1 MASYQRRTPLGIISH
16 DAFARVTADARLSN
30 FSHYP
35 HVRVTG
41 HTAFKEMQDYLA
53 LKNANIDVI
62 HSFEDSAGQIFDCIP
77 IEQQPALRA
86 SPHTV
91 AKPPDLTTAGHGR
104 QPSLGAPAAPRSLA
118 SASRDRHGNPQQA
131 PAGTIPIRR
140 VTLEE
145 LIRFQDL
152 RTFFRKHP
160 NAVIATAPLAKVKPS
175 QPAVDS
181 SLNHR
186 YAVGYQQVDNLGG
199 HGYISVYA
207 PTVDAN
213 ETFSLAQHWY
223 SGGAGGNLQT
233 VEVGWQVYPQKYGH
247 AKPVLFIFWTADA
260 YKTGGAYNLD
270 ATGFVQVN
278 SNVLIGGAR
287 SVISQSGGAQAEM
300 EIAAYLTSDGWWLYI
315 DGLTSADAL
324 GYYPLSLFGS
334 GKMASGADTIEFGG
348 ETVSGVPPSGD
359 WGPMGSGQFGNAG
372 WQQAAYQR
380 AIYYYGTAG
389 DSNWATLSVV
399 QPVSPCYTFEGGF
412 DSAGSWGT
420 YFFFGGPG
428 GGDC

>member
-1 MASYQRRTPLGIISH
+1 MASFQRRTPLGIFSH
-16 DAFARVTADARLSN
+16 DAFARVTADANLNN
-30 FSHYP
+30 FRHYP
-35 HVRVTG
+35 HVRVAGTV
-41 HTAFKEMQDYLA
+41 AFKEMQDYIA
-53 LKNANIDVI
+53 VRNANIDVI
-62 HSFEDSAGQIFDCIP
+62 HSFEDAAGQIFDCIP
-77 IEQQPALRA
+77 IEQQPGLRGNPHPVA
-86 SPHTV
+86 S
-91 AKPPDLTTAGHGR
+91 PPDLTTAGRGR
-104 QPSLGAPAAPRSLA
+104 QPRLGAPAAPRPLSY
-118 SASRDRHGNPQQA
+118 ASRDRHGNPQQA

-160 NAVIATAPLAKVKPS
+160 NSVVATAPLAKVRPS
-175 QPAVDS
+175 QPDADS
-181 SLNHR
+181 ALNHR

-223 SGGAGGNLQT
+223 SGGAGSNLQT

-247 AKPVLFIFWTADA
+247 ANPVLFIFWTADA

-278 SNVLIGGAR
+278 GNVLIGGAR
-287 SVISQSGGAQAEM
+287 GSVSQQGGDQTEM

-324 GYYPLSLFGS
+324 GYYPLSLFGG

-348 ETVSGVPPSGD
+348 ETVSGSPPSGD
-359 WGPMGSGQFGNAG
+359 WGPMGSGQFGSAG

-380 AIYYYGTAG
+380 CIYYYGTSG

-399 QPVSPCYTFEGGF
+399 EPVSPCYTFNGGF
-412 DSAGSWGT
+412 DSTGTWGT